1 MGFQPLSPPRFLL
14 PSSSS
19 LSPGRSLSLSSFSP
33 FFKQELAWS
42 QHHLEICMGKAAAAP
57 PPGGVPGARGK
68 VWGGGR
74 GGRETWSCK
83 DCRSASRGFPPLA
96 MSLSSPP
103 APPLPHLH
111 GRSSHPSPP
120 PPAGLPGRAP
130 ARAPFFPDQRTRPSP
145 SFSVSELD
153 KIAELQFLH

>member
-1 MGFQPLSPPRFLL
+1 MGFQPLSPPCFLL
-14 PSSSS
+14 PSTFS

-83 DCRSASRGFPPLA
+83 DCRSASRGFPPRRPCPISMAAAPTPVHPHPQVCLA
-96 MSLSSPP
+96 VLQPERLSF
-103 APPLPHLH
+103 LIRGHGHLH
-111 GRSSHPSPP
+111 HFQY
-120 PPAGLPGRAP
+120 LN
-130 ARAPFFPDQRTRPSP
+130 
-145 SFSVSELD
+145 
-153 KIAELQFLH
+153 